1 MPKAI
6 CSIARIGGLR
16 NSSRRAIVFL
26 LCNGGFNGKTAF
38 DKLPQARNREVRNR
52 FDHWIDG
59 NVFPKYFHGWDVPKY
74 RECFSFRWKDKRV
87 HQRLYG
93 FICNPKRD
101 DQRFELCV
109 LVFHTSKTSEDTDF
123 TILDEINRLRL
134 DASVLAAIQ
143 NYLEGK

>member
-6 CSIARIGGLR
+6 CSIAQISGLKT
-16 NSSRRAIVFL
+16 SGRRAVVFL
-26 LCNGGFNGKTAF
+26 VCNGGFNGKVVF
-38 DKLPQARNREVRNR
+38 DKLPQARDREVRNR

-59 NVFPKYFHGWDVPKY
+59 QVFTKYFHGWNNSKY
-74 RECFSFRWKDKRV
+74 KYCFCFKWKDKRV

-109 LVFHTSKTSEDTDF
+109 LVFHTAKTTEDTDF

-134 DASVLAAIQ
+134 DVSVIAAIQ
-143 NYLEGK
+143 RYVEGK